1 MFSIPSAVP
10 HMDLEIHAVA
20 GIQWRHDECEKQGA
34 QHRNLPAPRL
44 SLSRTNTLRALF
56 AIYTCISRKNTNAK
70 ESVAETVISN
80 RFVNLKVF

>member
-1 MFSIPSAVP
+1 
-10 HMDLEIHAVA
+10 MDLEIHAFA
-20 GIQWRHDECEKQGA
+20 GIQWRQDECEKQGA
-34 QHRNLPAPRL
+34 QHHRNLSTPRL